1 MRKIKTDQTGKSAD
15 CLYYGLNLKICE
27 HKSKES
33 KETFFY
39 FTEQNLYRVSTEINK
54 ARK

>member
-33 KETFFY
+33 KETFLLY
-39 FTEQNLYRVSTEINK
+39 WAELISRLYRNK
-54 ARK
+54 